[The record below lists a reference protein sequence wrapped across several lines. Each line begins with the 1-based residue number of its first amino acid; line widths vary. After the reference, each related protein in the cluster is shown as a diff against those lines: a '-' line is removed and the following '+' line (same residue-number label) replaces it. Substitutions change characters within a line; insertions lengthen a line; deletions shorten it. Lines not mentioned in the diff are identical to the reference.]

1 MELLYRVI
9 VRCISLYHH
18 IYIIIHVFI
27 SLSKHVLKGI
37 KRNSSSNTVS
47 SQSSDKG
54 SSSTSSSF
62 VHDSHPLP
70 IGSYIIVTYR
80 DGSNRLAKI
89 IETNRGTNGRNIE
102 YYIHYYDFN
111 RRMDEWIY
119 PTRIVKYPK
128 EANPIGASRE
138 QQDATLK
145 KSKDANHTRPDIVA
159 TSTLMDTSMT
169 SDDNSNH
176 ASSNGEGI
184 NGRISTM
191 FELDHDEHEGMDEA
205 SLLEH
210 EEVTKV
216 KNIRYVKLG
225 RYMMECWYFS
235 PFPKEFYPNSYTECL
250 FFCEFTLR
258 FFITKDEL
266 RRYQK
271 KPNLP
276 RHPPGNEIYRDS
288 YVSMFEVDGA
298 VEKVYCQNLW

>member
-1 MELLYRVI
+1 MY
-9 VRCISLYHH
+9 LYHH
-18 IYIIIHVFI
+18 HPCF
-27 SLSKHVLKGI
+27 LKGI
-37 KRNSSSNTVS
+37 KRISSSNTVS
-47 SQSSDKG
+47 SQSSEKG
-54 SSSTSSSF
+54 SSSSSSSSSIL
-62 VHDSHPLP
+62 HDSHPFP

-119 PTRIVKYPK
+119 PIRIVKYPK
-128 EANPIGASRE
+128 EANPIGALRE
-138 QQDATLK
+138 QQDAALK
-145 KSKDANHTRPDIVA
+145 KSKDTNHMGSAVVA
-159 TSTLMDTSMT
+159 TSTPMDTTMT
-169 SDDNSNH
+169 SDENINH
-176 ASSNGEGI
+176 VSSISSSSSEGV

>member
-1 MELLYRVI
+1 M
-9 VRCISLYHH
+9 
-18 IYIIIHVFI
+18 
-27 SLSKHVLKGI
+27 KGI
-37 KRNSSSNTVS
+37 KRTSSSNTVS
-47 SQSSDKG
+47 SQSPDKG
-54 SSSTSSSF
+54 SYSSL
-62 VHDSHPLP
+62 HDSHPFP

-89 IETNRGTNGRNIE
+89 IETNHGTSGRNIE

-138 QQDATLK
+138 QQDAALK
-145 KSKDANHTRPDIVA
+145 KSKDTNHMGSAVVA
-159 TSTLMDTSMT
+159 TSTSAPMDTMMT
-169 SDDNSNH
+169 SDDNSNL
-176 ASSNGEGI
+176 ASSNSNTSSSGEGG
-184 NGRISTM
+184 NGSRISTM

-271 KPNLP
+271 KPTLP